1 MKRQPRGFAL
11 MLVIWSLVMLASLAT
26 GFAYAVRHETRY
38 AGDLAAIARAE
49 AASEAALRIAIL
61 ALASSDQDS
70 RWQADGR
77 KHDIPWPEASVTV
90 RVHSESGRI
99 DLNRAPSELLIG
111 LLQQILPDADAE
123 TLVDAIIDW
132 RDTNDQPRADGAER
146 TDYIRAGYSYGPT
159 NRPFNSVHELSQV
172 MGFDRDAVEAL
183 VPYLTVYSRR
193 GRVDAA
199 SAEPTVL
206 AAIPGISRADAE
218 AFAAYRDDTLAA
230 DEEVNYKELG
240 NGGRFLD
247 TRGNHYVFS
256 LDSDISL
263 ADGTTLRE
271 HSVVEIRPGRHY
283 KVLARELLPAA
294 KITED
299 ESR

>member
-61 ALASSDQDS
+61 ALASPDQDT

-99 DLNRAPSELLIG
+99 DLNRAPRELLIG
-111 LLQQILPDADAE
+111 LIQQILPDADAG
-123 TLVDAIIDW
+123 TLVDTTIDW

-146 TDYIRAGYSYGPT
+146 TDYARAGYNYGPT

-172 MGFDRDAVEAL
+172 MGFDRDTVEAL
-183 VPYLTVYSRR
+183 VPYLTVHSRR
-193 GRVDAA
+193 GRVDAV
-199 SAEPTVL
+199 SAEPIVL

-218 AFAAYRDDTLAA
+218 AFAAYRDAALAA
-230 DEEVNYKELG
+230 GEEVNYKELG

-256 LDSDISL
+256 LDSDIGL

-271 HSVVEIRPGRHY
+271 HSVVEIRPGHQYR
-283 KVLARELLPAA
+283 VLARELLPATT
-294 KITED
+294 ITED
-299 ESR
+299 